1 MSMTLPPPPPPPQ
14 AIHEP
19 MPDKGEPMTRTRMMF
34 GDRVKVL
41 VLIALFIGLAAAY
54 LHSKIPIMS
63 YWEALQDQLRAK
75 WWLVILFGLEVLR
88 QLHYL
93 VCERSAGYNQFW
105 ERHIWGAWN
114 RRMDKVNP
122 WRRFRMNRMFK
133 WVVFTIIAGLVLA
146 WKWGT
151 TFWEAIA
158 EAPGR
163 FFDILFV
170 NPVAG
175 LPLFFTLIVTA
186 MYGLFSLV
194 IFFGIFMIG
203 GIETYKAGEIK
214 TRFRDVWGQDPVLH
228 KVQENIDFL
237 EKPAEI
243 EAKGGYVPSGILL
256 WGPPGTGKTLMA
268 EAVAGETG
276 KPYVF
281 VDPSAFVQTF
291 IGVAPMKIKWLYRKL
306 RKQALR
312 YGGVVVFFDEADV
325 LGNRGSSASGGQF
338 DTRREQ
344 DAAAAL
350 HTCNGAHFVDDQAL
364 SIIWHGL
371 SGPSS
376 TAAARIDG
384 EDQKPKKRGIIMG
397 GMGMGGGGMG
407 ALQALLTEMSGL
419 KKPRG
424 FFSRRLRSFLCMKP
438 KAPPKY
444 RILHIMATNR
454 PDVLDDALLRPGR
467 LDRIYKVG
475 YPHVDGRRR
484 TYEGYLDKVKH
495 ELTDPQIN
503 RLAVISPYATGAII
517 KDIVNE
523 ALIIAMRDGRD
534 TITWADMLKAKH
546 LKTHGMP
553 DDWTYGDLERH
564 QVAVHEACHAVAMYR
579 LQKRSTIDVATI
591 ERRGGTGG
599 FVAPMPLEERFSEWR
614 TGFDINVK
622 TFLAS
627 LAGERMLF
635 EGDNSAGVGGDLYS
649 ATRIVMESQA
659 YWGMGPTIASHA
671 VTKAQRGG
679 VSSRPEDGTDRNLLE
694 TSFGHQVEARLQEL
708 MAETEQMLHENRRFV
723 LAIAHA
729 LETHKTITGDDIDAI
744 FRGTPGPTLDGWV
757 YHTDDFLLSYEAYHL
772 STIEAH
778 QTQAKPNRA
787 LPVVATRSRE
797 STGWA
802 PPNPGVPRR
811 RGSSE
816 K

>member
-1 MSMTLPPPPPPPQ
+1 
-14 AIHEP
+14 
-19 MPDKGEPMTRTRMMF
+19 
-34 GDRVKVL
+34 
-41 VLIALFIGLAAAY
+41 
-54 LHSKIPIMS
+54 
-63 YWEALQDQLRAK
+63 
-75 WWLVILFGLEVLR
+75 
-88 QLHYL
+88 
-93 VCERSAGYNQFW
+93 
-105 ERHIWGAWN
+105 
-114 RRMDKVNP
+114 MDKVNP
-122 WRRFRMNRMFK
+122 WRRYRLNRIFK

-146 WKWGT
+146 WKWGV

-163 FFDILFV
+163 IFDILFV
-170 NPVAG
+170 NPVTG
-175 LPLFFTLIVTA
+175 LPLFFTLILTA
-186 MYGLFSLV
+186 MYGIFSLL

-214 TRFRDVWGQDPVLH
+214 TRFRDVWGQDPVLR

-306 RKQALR
+306 RKLALR

-325 LGNRGSSASGGQF
+325 LGNRGSSSSGGQF
-338 DTRREQ
+338 DARRNTE
-344 DAAAAL
+344 AAAAL
-350 HTCNGAHFVDDQAL
+350 HACNGAHYVDDHAL
-364 SIIWHGL
+364 SVVWNGL
-371 SGPSS
+371 QPS
-376 TAAARIDG
+376 AGAGIDG
-384 EDQKPKKRGIIMG
+384 PNIDGGDQKPQKRGIIMG
-397 GMGMGGGGMG
+397 GMMGGGGGMG

-438 KAPPKY
+438 KPPPKY

-484 TYEGYLDKVKH
+484 TYDGYLDKVKH
-495 ELTDPQIN
+495 ELTSPQID

-546 LKTHGMP
+546 IKTHGIP

-564 QVAVHEACHAVAMYR
+564 QVAIHEACHAVAMYR

-599 FVAPMPLEERFSEWR
+599 FVAPMPLEERFTEWR
-614 TGFDINVK
+614 GGFDITVK

-649 ATRIVMESQA
+649 ATRIVMETQA
-659 YWGMGPTIASHA
+659 YWGMGATIACHG

-679 VSSRPEDGTDRNLLE
+679 VSSRPEDGTDRNLFE
-694 TSFGHQVEARLQEL
+694 TSFGIQIEARLQEL
-708 MAETEQMLHENRRFV
+708 LAETEDMLRENRRFV

-729 LETHKTITGDDIDAI
+729 LETYKTVTGDDIDAI

-778 QTQAKPNRA
+778 QAQAKPNRE
-787 LPVVATRSRE
+787 LPVDGLPAQRRQQRVGA
-797 STGWA
+797 A
-802 PPNPGVPRR
+802 QPRR
-811 RGSSE
+811 AASPGPSSAGRVLAWGP
-816 K
+816 

>member
-14 AIHEP
+14 VIHEP
-19 MPDKGEPMTRTRMMF
+19 VPDKGEPMTRMRMMF

-54 LHSKIPIMS
+54 LHSKVPIMS

-93 VCERSAGYNQFW
+93 VCEHSAGYNQFW
-105 ERHIWGAWN
+105 EQHVWGAWS

-291 IGVAPMKIKWLYRKL
+291 IGVAPDEDQVALP
-306 RKQALR
+306 QAAQAGAALR
-312 YGGVVVFFDEADV
+312 RRGRV
-325 LGNRGSSASGGQF
+325 LRRGRRARQPGLVGLRRPVRHPPGAGRRRSAPHLQRRALRRRPGPLDHLARPVRPLLDARAPESTARTRSPRSGASSWAGWAW
-338 DTRREQ
+338 
-344 DAAAAL
+344 AAAA
-350 HTCNGAHFVDDQAL
+350 
-364 SIIWHGL
+364 W
-371 SGPSS
+371 
-376 TAAARIDG
+376 AR
-384 EDQKPKKRGIIMG
+384 
-397 GMGMGGGGMG
+397 
-407 ALQALLTEMSGL
+407 
-419 KKPRG
+419 
-424 FFSRRLRSFLCMKP
+424 SRRC
-438 KAPPKY
+438 
-444 RILHIMATNR
+444 
-454 PDVLDDALLRPGR
+454 
-467 LDRIYKVG
+467 
-475 YPHVDGRRR
+475 
-484 TYEGYLDKVKH
+484 
-495 ELTDPQIN
+495 
-503 RLAVISPYATGAII
+503 
-517 KDIVNE
+517 
-523 ALIIAMRDGRD
+523 
-534 TITWADMLKAKH
+534 
-546 LKTHGMP
+546 
-553 DDWTYGDLERH
+553 
-564 QVAVHEACHAVAMYR
+564 
-579 LQKRSTIDVATI
+579 
-591 ERRGGTGG
+591 
-599 FVAPMPLEERFSEWR
+599 
-614 TGFDINVK
+614 
-622 TFLAS
+622 
-627 LAGERMLF
+627 
-635 EGDNSAGVGGDLYS
+635 
-649 ATRIVMESQA
+649 
-659 YWGMGPTIASHA
+659 
-671 VTKAQRGG
+671 
-679 VSSRPEDGTDRNLLE
+679 
-694 TSFGHQVEARLQEL
+694 
-708 MAETEQMLHENRRFV
+708 
-723 LAIAHA
+723 
-729 LETHKTITGDDIDAI
+729 
-744 FRGTPGPTLDGWV
+744 
-757 YHTDDFLLSYEAYHL
+757 
-772 STIEAH
+772 
-778 QTQAKPNRA
+778 
-787 LPVVATRSRE
+787 
-797 STGWA
+797 
-802 PPNPGVPRR
+802 
-811 RGSSE
+811 
-816 K
+816 

>member
-1 MSMTLPPPPPPPQ
+1 M
-14 AIHEP
+14 
-19 MPDKGEPMTRTRMMF
+19 KMML
-34 GDRVKVL
+34 GDRIKIL
-41 VLIALFIGLAAAY
+41 VLIALFLLLSAAY
-54 LHSKIPIMS
+54 LHSTIPIMS
-63 YWEALQDQLRAK
+63 FWEALQDQLRAK
-75 WWLVILFGLEVLR
+75 WWLVGLFGLEVLR

-93 VCERSAGYNQFW
+93 ICERVGGYNQFW
-105 ERHIWGAWN
+105 EKHVWGAWG

-122 WRRFRMNRMFK
+122 WRRYRLNRMFK
-133 WVVFTIIAGLVLA
+133 FIVFTIIAGLILA

-151 TFWEAIA
+151 TFIEAIV
-158 EAPGR
+158 EAPAR

-170 NPVAG
+170 NPIAG
-175 LPLFFTLIVTA
+175 LPLFFTLIITA
-186 MYGLFSLV
+186 MYGLFSLL
-194 IFFGIFMIG
+194 IFYGIFMIG

-228 KVQENIDFL
+228 KIQENIDFL

-276 KPYVF
+276 KPYLF

-312 YGGVVVFFDEADV
+312 NGGVVVFFDEADV
-325 LGNRGSSASGGQF
+325 LGNRGSTSQGGQF
-338 DTRREQ
+338 DSRREHESP
-344 DAAAAL
+344 AML
-350 HTCNGAHFVDDQAL
+350 HSCNAVHYVDDQAL
-364 SIIWHGL
+364 SVVWHGL
-371 SGPSS
+371 QPSS
-376 TAAARIDG
+376 VSAAGIDG
-384 EDQKPKKRGIIMG
+384 EDQKPQKRGIIMG
-397 GMGMGGGGMG
+397 GMGMGGGMG

-419 KKPRG
+419 RKPRG
-424 FFSRRLRSFLCMKP
+424 FFSRRFRSFLCMKP

-484 TYEGYLDKVKH
+484 TYDGYLDKVKH
-495 ELTDPQIN
+495 ELTPAQID
-503 RLAVISPYATGAII
+503 RLSVISPYATGAII

-546 LKTHGMP
+546 IKTHGIP

-599 FVAPMPLEERFSEWR
+599 FVAPMPLEERFTEWR
-614 TGFDINVK
+614 SGFDINVK

-627 LAGERMLF
+627 LAGEQMLF

-649 ATRIVMESQA
+649 ATRIVMETQA
-659 YWGMGPTIASHA
+659 YWGMGPSVASHA

-679 VSSRPEDGTDRNLLE
+679 VSSRPEDGTDRNLME
-694 TSFGHQVEARLQEL
+694 TSFGHQIEARLQML
-708 MAETEQMLHENRRFV
+708 LDETREMLHDNRRFV

-729 LETHKTITGDDIDAI
+729 LETYKTITGDDIDAI
-744 FRGTPGPTLDGWV
+744 FRGTTGPTLDGWV
-757 YHTDDFLLSYEAYHL
+757 YHTDEFLLSYEAYHL

-778 QTQAKPNRA
+778 QTQAQPSRE
-787 LPVVATRSRE
+787 LPVIASRPVG
-797 STGWA
+797 TNGWA
-802 PPNPGVPRR
+802 PPRPPVPRR
-811 RGSSE
+811 RGG
-816 K
+816 

>member
-1 MSMTLPPPPPPPQ
+1 
-14 AIHEP
+14 
-19 MPDKGEPMTRTRMMF
+19 
-34 GDRVKVL
+34 
-41 VLIALFIGLAAAY
+41 
-54 LHSKIPIMS
+54 
-63 YWEALQDQLRAK
+63 
-75 WWLVILFGLEVLR
+75 
-88 QLHYL
+88 
-93 VCERSAGYNQFW
+93 
-105 ERHIWGAWN
+105 
-114 RRMDKVNP
+114 
-122 WRRFRMNRMFK
+122 
-133 WVVFTIIAGLVLA
+133 VV
-146 WKWGT
+146 
-151 TFWEAIA
+151 
-158 EAPGR
+158 
-163 FFDILFV
+163 
-170 NPVAG
+170 G
-175 LPLFFTLIVTA
+175 LPLVFTLIITA
-186 MYGLFSLV
+186 MYGLFSLL

-228 KVQENIDFL
+228 KVQENVDFL
-237 EKPAEI
+237 EKPKEI
-243 EAKGGYVPSGILL
+243 EERGGYVPSGILL

-325 LGNRGSSASGGQF
+325 LGNRGSSAQGGQF
-338 DTRREQ
+338 ESRREH
-344 DAAAAL
+344 DVAGAFHA
-350 HTCNGAHFVDDQAL
+350 CNGAHYVDDQAL

-371 SGPSS
+371 SSA
-376 TAAARIDG
+376 TATTNAGFDG

-397 GMGMGGGGMG
+397 GMGMGGGMG

-424 FFSRRLRSFLCMKP
+424 FFSRRVRSFLCMKP

-495 ELTDPQIN
+495 ELTEPQIN

-517 KDIVNE
+517 KDVVNE

-553 DDWTYGDLERH
+553 DDWSYGDLERH

-614 TGFDINVK
+614 SGFDINVK

-659 YWGMGPTIASHA
+659 YWGMGPSIASHS

-679 VSSRPEDGTDRNLLE
+679 VSSRPEDGTDRNLFE

-708 MAETEQMLHENRRFV
+708 MEETEEMLRENRRFV

-757 YHTDDFLLSYEAYHL
+757 YHTDDFLISYEAYHL

-778 QTQAKPNRA
+778 QQQAKPSRA
-787 LPVVATRSRE
+787 LPVVAVRSPAGN
-797 STGWA
+797 GWA
-802 PPNPGVPRR
+802 PPNPVPPRR
-811 RGSSE
+811 RNGDS
-816 K
+816 

>member
-1 MSMTLPPPPPPPQ
+1 M
-14 AIHEP
+14 
-19 MPDKGEPMTRTRMMF
+19 
-34 GDRVKVL
+34 
-41 VLIALFIGLAAAY
+41 
-54 LHSKIPIMS
+54 
-63 YWEALQDQLRAK
+63 
-75 WWLVILFGLEVLR
+75 
-88 QLHYL
+88 
-93 VCERSAGYNQFW
+93 
-105 ERHIWGAWN
+105 
-114 RRMDKVNP
+114 
-122 WRRFRMNRMFK
+122 
-133 WVVFTIIAGLVLA
+133 LA
-146 WKWGT
+146 WKWGV

-163 FFDILFV
+163 IFDTLFV
-170 NPVAG
+170 NPVTG
-175 LPLFFTLIVTA
+175 LPLFFTLILTA
-186 MYGLFSLV
+186 MYGIFSLL

-214 TRFRDVWGQDPVLH
+214 TRFRDVWGQDPVLG

-306 RKQALR
+306 RKLALR

-325 LGNRGSSASGGQF
+325 LGNRGSAGSGGQF
-338 DTRREQ
+338 DARKNHRGDGRASRLQRRPLRGRPRPVHRV
-344 DAAAAL
+344 AR
-350 HTCNGAHFVDDQAL
+350 
-364 SIIWHGL
+364 
-371 SGPSS
+371 P
-376 TAAARIDG
+376 AAR
-384 EDQKPKKRGIIMG
+384 RGSSRASTG
-397 GMGMGGGGMG
+397 RTRSPRSGASSWAAWAWAGGMG

-438 KAPPKY
+438 KPPPKY

-495 ELTDPQIN
+495 ELTAPQVD
-503 RLAVISPYATGAII
+503 RLAVISPYATGAMI

-546 LKTHGMP
+546 LKTHGIP

-564 QVAVHEACHAVAMYR
+564 QVAIHEACHAVAMYR

-599 FVAPMPLEERFSEWR
+599 FVAPMPLEERFTEWR
-614 TGFDINVK
+614 TGFEINVK

-635 EGDNSAGVGGDLYS
+635 EGDNSAGVGGDLYN
-649 ATRIVMESQA
+649 ATRIVMETQA
-659 YWGMGPTIASHA
+659 YWGMGPTIASPRRDEGA
-671 VTKAQRGG
+671 TRRGQLPPRGRHRPQPVRDG
-679 VSSRPEDGTDRNLLE
+679 VRPPD
-694 TSFGHQVEARLQEL
+694 
-708 MAETEQMLHENRRFV
+708 
-723 LAIAHA
+723 
-729 LETHKTITGDDIDAI
+729 
-744 FRGTPGPTLDGWV
+744 RGTPAGAAGRDGGPPAGQPALRAGHRPRAGDLRDG
-757 YHTDDFLLSYEAYHL
+757 HRRRHRRHL
-772 STIEAH
+772 PGHAGADAGRLGVPHGRLPAVLRGVPPEH
-778 QTQAKPNRA
+778 DRGPPGPGQAQPGAPGHR
-787 LPVVATRSRE
+787 VACRGTN
-797 STGWA
+797 GWA
-802 PPNPGVPRR
+802 PPSPGVPRR
-811 RGSSE
+811 PAR
-816 K
+816 

>member
-1 MSMTLPPPPPPPQ
+1 
-14 AIHEP
+14 
-19 MPDKGEPMTRTRMMF
+19 MML
-34 GDRVKVL
+34 GDRLKVL
-41 VLIALFIGLAAAY
+41 VLIALFILLSAAY

-75 WWLVILFGLEVLR
+75 WWLVGLFGLEVLR

-93 VCERSAGYNQFW
+93 ICERVGGYNQFW
-105 ERHIWGAWN
+105 EKHVWGAWN

-122 WRRFRMNRMFK
+122 WRRYRLNRMFK
-133 WVVFTIIAGLVLA
+133 FVVFTIIGGLVLA

-163 FFDILFV
+163 IFDTLFV
-170 NPVAG
+170 NPVVG
-175 LPLFFTLIVTA
+175 LPLFFTLIITA
-186 MYGLFSLV
+186 MYGLFSIL
-194 IFFGIFMIG
+194 IFYGIFMIG

-228 KVQENIDFL
+228 KIQENIDFL

-312 YGGVVVFFDEADV
+312 NGGVVVFFDEADV
-325 LGNRGSSASGGQF
+325 LGNRGSTSQGGQF
-338 DTRREQ
+338 DARREH
-344 DAAAAL
+344 DSLAAL
-350 HTCNGAHFVDDQAL
+350 QNCNAAHYVDDQAL
-364 SIIWHGL
+364 SIVWHGL
-371 SGPSS
+371 QPSAG
-376 TAAARIDG
+376 TAGIDG
-384 EDQKPKKRGIIMG
+384 EDRKPEKRGIIMG
-397 GMGMGGGGMG
+397 GMGMGGGMG

-419 KKPRG
+419 RKPRG
-424 FFSRRLRSFLCMKP
+424 FFSRRIRSFLGI
-438 KAPPKY
+438 KAKQPPKY

-484 TYEGYLDKVKH
+484 TYEGYLAKVKH
-495 ELTDPQIN
+495 ELTPAQVD

-546 LKTHGMP
+546 IKTHGIP

-564 QVAVHEACHAVAMYR
+564 QVAIHEACHAVAMYR

-599 FVAPMPLEERFSEWR
+599 FVAPMPLEERFTEWR
-614 TGFDINVK
+614 SGFDINVK

-627 LAGERMLF
+627 LAGERILF

-679 VSSRPEDGTDRNLLE
+679 VSSRPEDGTDRNLFE
-694 TSFGHQVEARLQEL
+694 TSFGRQVEARLAEL
-708 MAETEQMLHENRRFV
+708 MAETEEMLEDNRRFV

-744 FRGTPGPTLDGWV
+744 FRGTTGPTLDGWV
-757 YHTDDFLLSYEAYHL
+757 YHTDEFLLSYEAYHL

-778 QTQAKPNRA
+778 KMQAKPSRE
-787 LPVVATRSRE
+787 LPVIASRPVG
-797 STGWA
+797 TNGWA
-802 PPNPGVPRR
+802 PPRPPVPRR
-811 RGSSE
+811 RDA
-816 K
+816 

>member
-1 MSMTLPPPPPPPQ
+1 M
-14 AIHEP
+14 
-19 MPDKGEPMTRTRMMF
+19 KMML
-34 GDRVKVL
+34 GDRLKVL
-41 VLIALFIGLAAAY
+41 VLIALFIFLSAAY

-63 YWEALQDQLRAK
+63 FWEALQDQLRAK
-75 WWLVILFGLEVLR
+75 WWLVGLFGVEVLR

-93 VCERSAGYNQFW
+93 LCERLAGYNQFW
-105 ERHIWGAWN
+105 VKHVWGAWG

-122 WRRFRMNRMFK
+122 WRRYRLNRLFK
-133 WVVFTIIAGLVLA
+133 FVVFTIIAGLVLA

-151 TFWEAIA
+151 TFWEALA

-170 NPVAG
+170 NPVVG

-228 KVQENIDFL
+228 KIQENIDFL

-312 YGGVVVFFDEADV
+312 NGGVVVFFDEADV
-325 LGNRGSSASGGQF
+325 LGNRGSTSQGGQF
-338 DTRREQ
+338 DARREH
-344 DAAAAL
+344 DSLAAL
-350 HTCNGAHFVDDQAL
+350 HSCNAAHYVDDQAL
-364 SIIWHGL
+364 SIVWHGL
-371 SGPSS
+371 QPSAS
-376 TAAARIDG
+376 SAGTAGIDG
-384 EDQKPKKRGIIMG
+384 EDRKPDKRGIIMG
-397 GMGMGGGGMG
+397 GMGMGGGMG

-419 KKPRG
+419 RKPRG

-495 ELTDPQIN
+495 ELTPAQVD

-523 ALIIAMRDGRD
+523 ALIIAMREGRD

-546 LKTHGMP
+546 IKTHGIP

-599 FVAPMPLEERFSEWR
+599 FVAPMPLEERFTEWR
-614 TGFDINVK
+614 SGFDINVK

-627 LAGERMLF
+627 LAGERLLF

-659 YWGMGPTIASHA
+659 YWGMGPTVASHA

-679 VSSRPEDGTDRNLLE
+679 VSSRPEDGTDRNLFE
-694 TSFGHQVEARLQEL
+694 TSFGRQVEERLEVL
-708 MAETEQMLHENRRFV
+708 MAETLEMLEDNRRFV

-729 LETHKTITGDDIDAI
+729 LETYKTITGDDIDAI
-744 FRGTPGPTLDGWV
+744 FRGTTGPTLDGWV
-757 YHTDDFLLSYEAYHL
+757 YHTDEFLLSYEAYHL

-778 QTQAKPNRA
+778 KTQAKPSRE
-787 LPVVATRSRE
+787 LPVIASRPVG
-797 STGWA
+797 TNGWA
-802 PPNPGVPRR
+802 PPRPAVPRR
-811 RGSSE
+811 PGTSTR
-816 K
+816 

>member
-1 MSMTLPPPPPPPQ
+1 
-14 AIHEP
+14 
-19 MPDKGEPMTRTRMMF
+19 
-34 GDRVKVL
+34 
-41 VLIALFIGLAAAY
+41 
-54 LHSKIPIMS
+54 
-63 YWEALQDQLRAK
+63 
-75 WWLVILFGLEVLR
+75 
-88 QLHYL
+88 
-93 VCERSAGYNQFW
+93 
-105 ERHIWGAWN
+105 
-114 RRMDKVNP
+114 
-122 WRRFRMNRMFK
+122 
-133 WVVFTIIAGLVLA
+133 
-146 WKWGT
+146 
-151 TFWEAIA
+151 
-158 EAPGR
+158 
-163 FFDILFV
+163 
-170 NPVAG
+170 
-175 LPLFFTLIVTA
+175 
-186 MYGLFSLV
+186 MYGLFSLL
-194 IFFGIFMIG
+194 IFYGIFMIG

-228 KVQENIDFL
+228 KIQENIDFL

-312 YGGVVVFFDEADV
+312 NGGVVVFFDEADV
-325 LGNRGSSASGGQF
+325 LGNRGSTSQGGQF
-338 DTRREQ
+338 DTRREH
-344 DAAAAL
+344 DSLSAL
-350 HTCNGAHFVDDQAL
+350 HSCNAAHYVDDQAL
-364 SIIWHGL
+364 SIVWHGL
-371 SGPSS
+371 QPSS
-376 TAAARIDG
+376 SVGTAGIDG
-384 EDQKPKKRGIIMG
+384 EDRKPDKRGIIMG
-397 GMGMGGGGMG
+397 GFGMGGGMG

-419 KKPRG
+419 RKPRG
-424 FFSRRLRSFLCMKP
+424 FFTRRIRSFLCMKP

-484 TYEGYLDKVKH
+484 TYDGYLDKVKH
-495 ELTDPQIN
+495 ELTPAQVD

-546 LKTHGMP
+546 IKTHGIP

-599 FVAPMPLEERFSEWR
+599 FVAPMPLEERFTEWR
-614 TGFDINVK
+614 SGFDINVK

-659 YWGMGPTIASHA
+659 YWGMGPSVASHA

-679 VSSRPEDGTDRNLLE
+679 VSSRPEDGTDRNLME
-694 TSFGHQVEARLQEL
+694 TSFGHQIEARLQDL
-708 MAETEQMLHENRRFV
+708 LAETQEMLEDNRRFV

-744 FRGTPGPTLDGWV
+744 FRGTTGPTLDGWV
-757 YHTDDFLLSYEAYHL
+757 YHTDEFLLSYEAYHL

-778 QTQAKPNRA
+778 KTQAKPSRE
-787 LPVVATRSRE
+787 LPVISSRPVGT
-797 STGWA
+797 SGWA
-802 PPNPGVPRR
+802 PPQPPVPRR
-811 RGSSE
+811 PGA
-816 K
+816 

>member
-1 MSMTLPPPPPPPQ
+1 MTLPPPPPPLQ
-14 AIHEP
+14 AVHEP
-19 MPDKGEPMTRTRMMF
+19 EPDDREPRTRMKMMF
-34 GDRVKVL
+34 GDRIKVL
-41 VLIALFIGLAAAY
+41 VLIALFILLSAAY
-54 LHSKIPIMS
+54 LHSTIPIMS
-63 YWEALQDQLRAK
+63 FWEALKDQLRAK
-75 WWLVILFGLEVLR
+75 WWLVGLFGLEVLR

-93 VCERSAGYNQFW
+93 ICERVGGYNQFW
-105 ERHIWGAWN
+105 EKHVWGAWG

-122 WRRFRMNRMFK
+122 WRRYRLNRMFK
-133 WVVFTIIAGLVLA
+133 FIVFTIIAGLVLA

-151 TFWEAIA
+151 TFVEAIV

-170 NPVAG
+170 NPIAG
-175 LPLFFTLIVTA
+175 LPLFFTLIITA
-186 MYGLFSLV
+186 MYGLFSLL
-194 IFFGIFMIG
+194 IFYGIFMIG

-228 KVQENIDFL
+228 KIQENIDFL

-312 YGGVVVFFDEADV
+312 NGGVVVFFDEADV
-325 LGNRGSSASGGQF
+325 LGNRGSTSQGGQF
-338 DTRREQ
+338 DARREH
-344 DAAAAL
+344 DSLAAL
-350 HTCNGAHFVDDQAL
+350 HSCNAAHYVDDQTL
-364 SIIWHGL
+364 SIVWHGL
-371 SGPSS
+371 QPSAS
-376 TAAARIDG
+376 SAGIDG
-384 EDQKPKKRGIIMG
+384 GDRKPDKRGIIMG
-397 GMGMGGGGMG
+397 GMGMGGGMG

-419 KKPRG
+419 RKPRG

-495 ELTDPQIN
+495 ELTPAQVD

-546 LKTHGMP
+546 IKTHGIP

-599 FVAPMPLEERFSEWR
+599 FVAPMPLEERFTEWR
-614 TGFDINVK
+614 SGFDINVK

-627 LAGERMLF
+627 LAGERLLF

-659 YWGMGPTIASHA
+659 YWGMGPTVASHA

-679 VSSRPEDGTDRNLLE
+679 VSSRPEDGTDRNLFE
-694 TSFGHQVEARLQEL
+694 TSFGRQVEERLEVL
-708 MAETEQMLHENRRFV
+708 MAETLEMLEDNRRFV

-744 FRGTPGPTLDGWV
+744 FRGTTGPTLDGWV
-757 YHTDDFLLSYEAYHL
+757 YHTDEFLLSYEAYHL

-778 QTQAKPNRA
+778 KTQAKPSRE
-787 LPVVATRSRE
+787 LPVIASGPVGTN
-797 STGWA
+797 GWA
-802 PPNPGVPRR
+802 PPRPPVPRR
-811 RGSSE
+811 PGTSTQ
-816 K
+816 

>member
-1 MSMTLPPPPPPPQ
+1 
-14 AIHEP
+14 
-19 MPDKGEPMTRTRMMF
+19 MML
-34 GDRVKVL
+34 GDRLKVL
-41 VLIALFIGLAAAY
+41 VLIALVLLLSAAY

-63 YWEALQDQLRAK
+63 FWEALQDQLRAK
-75 WWLVILFGLEVLR
+75 WWLVGLFGLEVLR

-93 VCERSAGYNQFW
+93 ICERVAGYNQFW
-105 ERHIWGAWN
+105 EKHVWGAWG

-122 WRRFRMNRMFK
+122 WRRYRLNRMFK
-133 WVVFTIIAGLVLA
+133 FIVFTIIAGLVLA
-146 WKWGT
+146 WKWGV
-151 TFWEAIA
+151 TFWEAIV

-170 NPVAG
+170 NPIAG
-175 LPLFFTLIVTA
+175 LPLFFTLIITA
-186 MYGLFSLV
+186 MYGLFSLL
-194 IFFGIFMIG
+194 IFYGIFMIG

-228 KVQENIDFL
+228 KIQENIDFL

-312 YGGVVVFFDEADV
+312 NGGVVVFFDEADV
-325 LGNRGSSASGGQF
+325 LGNRGSTSQGGQF
-338 DTRREQ
+338 DARREH
-344 DAAAAL
+344 DSLSAL
-350 HTCNGAHFVDDQAL
+350 HSCNAAHYVDDQAL
-364 SIIWHGL
+364 SVVWHGL
-371 SGPSS
+371 QPWASS
-376 TAAARIDG
+376 AGAAGIDG
-384 EDQKPKKRGIIMG
+384 EDRKPDKRGIIMG
-397 GMGMGGGGMG
+397 GFGMGGGMG

-419 KKPRG
+419 RKPRG
-424 FFSRRLRSFLCMKP
+424 FFSRRIRSFLGI
-438 KAPPKY
+438 KAKQPPKY

-495 ELTDPQIN
+495 ELTPAQVD

-546 LKTHGMP
+546 IKTHGIP

-599 FVAPMPLEERFSEWR
+599 FVAPMPLEERFTEWR
-614 TGFDINVK
+614 SGFEINVK

-649 ATRIVMESQA
+649 ATRIVMETQA
-659 YWGMGPTIASHA
+659 YWGMGPSVASHA

-694 TSFGHQVEARLQEL
+694 TSFGLQIEARLREL
-708 MAETEQMLHENRRFV
+708 LAETQEMLEDNRRFV

-744 FRGTPGPTLDGWV
+744 FRGTTGPTLDGWV
-757 YHTDDFLLSYEAYHL
+757 YHTDEFLLSYEAYHL

-778 QTQAKPNRA
+778 KTQAKPSRE
-787 LPVVATRSRE
+787 LPVISSRPVGT
-797 STGWA
+797 SGWA
-802 PPNPGVPRR
+802 PPQPPVPRR
-811 RGSSE
+811 PGA
-816 K
+816 